1 MSAVH
6 TVKDAGLG
14 TTMGEGEGQLD
25 LLLTSGQRDWRDVF
39 SDDSGQATVETLLII
54 GAVILPLAT
63 GAYFWVDITR
73 HLFSR
78 NAKYLAL
85 PFP

>member
-1 MSAVH
+1 MSAAH

-14 TTMGEGEGQLD
+14 REMGEVEGQLD

-39 SDDSGQATVETLLII
+39 TDDSGQATVETLLII

>member
-1 MSAVH
+1 MS
-6 TVKDAGLG
+6 GLQVLHG
-14 TTMGEGEGQLD
+14 SELGKAMPVSD
-25 LLLTSGQRDWRDVF
+25 CAKSGQRVWQDVF
-39 SDDSGQATVETLLII
+39 SDESGQATVETLLLL
-54 GAVILPLAT
+54 GAVILPLAV

>member
-1 MSAVH
+1 MSAEQ
-6 TVKDAGLG
+6 TVKDSGLG
-14 TTMGEGEGQLD
+14 NTMGEGEGQLD

-39 SDDSGQATVETLLII
+39 TDDSGQATVETLLII

>member
-1 MSAVH
+1 MS
-6 TVKDAGLG
+6 GLQVLQG
-14 TTMGEGEGQLD
+14 SELGEALPV
-25 LLLTSGQRDWRDVF
+25 SVCAKSSQRVWQDVF
-39 SDDSGQATVETLLII
+39 SDESGQATVETLLLI
-54 GAVILPLAT
+54 GAVILPLAV